1 MTATST
7 PPSKVLANLDSL
19 YSQIASP
26 LPPVQFTAAAGA
38 RYNMGAGQP
47 DPESLPKMELIETL
61 EGIFSG
67 PDGNAALMYGDAAGF
82 IGLREVL
89 AAKLKRWEGIDATPA
104 ELLIVN
110 GSNHGLAIVAQAFL
124 NVGDTAICEAPTF
137 MGGLRPLRQLQAKTH
152 GIALDDD
159 GMRIDL
165 LESKLKEL
173 EDAGTP
179 AKLVYTI
186 PNFHNPAGVNLSL
199 ARRHRLAELADL
211 HNFVILEDDAYGELR
226 ICRAAGVVDEGR
238 LVGRV
243 HSSSSRALASCFV
256 SASSSRLRNR
266 ISNVSESGL
275 LPWSRSSSMTS
286 SRTIS
291 RTSVRN
297 HAESS
302 TARTSFI
309 ASIFSIAFR
318 IKLSSCCGCMG

>member
-26 LPPVQFTAAAGA
+26 LPPVQFTGAAGA

-82 IGLREVL
+82 IGLREIL
-89 AAKLKRWEGIDATPA
+89 AAKLKRWEGIDTTPA

-211 HNFVILEDDAYGELR
+211 HNFVILEDDVAAFLELIALDEVR
-226 ICRAAGVVDEGR
+226 LSDFNLAGRAPLLLLDAGATLAVQ
-238 LVGRV
+238 LVEADRR
-243 HSSSSRALASCFV
+243 RA
-256 SASSSRLRNR
+256 
-266 ISNVSESGL
+266 GQK
-275 LPWSRSSSMTS
+275 WSRTLFQAIQQAND
-286 SRTIS
+286 RQQ
-291 RTSVRN
+291 
-297 HAESS
+297 
-302 TARTSFI
+302 
-309 ASIFSIAFR
+309 SI
-318 IKLSSCCGCMG
+318 